1 MKKYIAVGIGG
12 IIGALARYGVG
23 QLLGPTSS
31 AGFPLAT
38 WLANMSGSFLLAFL
52 TMSVFRMK
60 QVSPLMISAV
70 GTGIIGAFTTFSTFS
85 VETLKL
91 LQHEA
96 FTMAFLYVGASMI
109 GGLLLA
115 CSGFYAGNM
124 LYARRLKEEGNI

>member
-12 IIGALARYGVG
+12 VIGALARYGVG
-23 QLLGPTSS
+23 QLFQPTFST
-31 AGFPLAT
+31 GFPLAT

-85 VETLKL
+85 VETLQL
-91 LQHEA
+91 LRHQA
-96 FTMAFLYVGASMI
+96 LTMAFLYVSASMI
-109 GGLLLA
+109 GGLLA
-115 CSGFYAGNM
+115 AFVGFYVGNM
-124 LYARRLKEEGNI
+124 LYERRMRKEGNI

>member
-23 QLLGPTSS
+23 QLLEPTSF
-31 AGFPLAT
+31 AVFPLAT

-70 GTGIIGAFTTFSTFS
+70 GTGIIGSFTTFSTFS
-85 VETLKL
+85 VDTLKL

-96 FTMAFLYVGASMI
+96 FTMAFLYVSASMI
-109 GGLLLA
+109 GGLFFA
-115 CSGFYAGNM
+115 FGGFYVGNV
-124 LYARRLKEEGNI
+124 LYERGMRKEGNI

>member
-1 MKKYIAVGIGG
+1 MKYIAVGIGG

-23 QLLGPTSS
+23 QLFETTSS
-31 AGFPLAT
+31 VGFPLAT
-38 WLANMSGSFLLAFL
+38 WLENMSGSFLLAFL

-85 VETLKL
+85 VDTLKL

-96 FTMAFLYVGASMI
+96 FTMAFLYVSVSMI
-109 GGLLLA
+109 GGLLVA
-115 CSGFYAGNM
+115 FVGFYAGNM
-124 LYARRLKEEGNI
+124 LYERRMWKEGNK

>member
-12 IIGALARYGVG
+12 VIGALARYGVG
-23 QLLGPTSS
+23 QLFQPTFS

-85 VETLKL
+85 VETLQL
-91 LQHEA
+91 LRHQA
-96 FTMAFLYVGASMI
+96 LTMAFLYVSASMI
-109 GGLLLA
+109 GGLLV
-115 CSGFYAGNM
+115 SFVGFYVGNM
-124 LYARRLKEEGNI
+124 LYERGMRKEGNI